1 MKTILASIVLVLSF
15 VSGGCAGLHIT
26 GVNVQ
31 GPFVGSSSYL
41 IINNNLG
48 YYLEAE
54 VEGIVYYPVGEA
66 GQTIR
71 IPLPYV
77 FQNTLGNRTPA
88 RNVTVKAYDTKS
100 GQKVYAGLATAVV
113 RPEYN
118 SGNVTWN
125 IDRFERVVR

>member
-1 MKTILASIVLVLSF
+1 MKTILGAVMLVLSF
-15 VSGGCAGLHIT
+15 ISGGCALHIT

-41 IINNNLG
+41 IINNNQG

-54 VEGIVYYPVGEA
+54 VEGIVYVPVGEA
-66 GQTIR
+66 GQTVR

-77 FQNTLGNRTPA
+77 IRNTSDPTPS
-88 RNVTVKAYDTKS
+88 RNVTVKAYDMTS
-100 GQKVYAGLATAVV
+100 GQKVYVGLATEVV

-118 SGNVTWN
+118 RGNITWN
-125 IDRFERVVR
+125 ITSFQRVAR